1 MEIISYVQRQPKQ
14 KNTYAAIKSTL
25 STIKLQQQERAQRN
39 RNKKKAVS
47 YSFSYPSER
56 HTFKASS
63 VAKTVSVKSILVA
76 LGQFLTRTGD
86 FIHDNFLKIL
96 LVAGI
101 FLTAAA
107 GSYFA
112 VRFYSYKQAHTG
124 LIELNFSESADIENL
139 NRLMSVFALE
149 GDKDFDSDGNLLDGI
164 SAKHVFTEPVTFETY
179 KVKSG
184 DTISGIAKKFGLS
197 NISTLI
203 SINNITNVRQLAAGK
218 KLKIPSV
225 DGIIYNV
232 KKGDTL
238 DSLVKTYNVSLEN
251 LLDVNE
257 LTSETLTIG
266 QELFLPGVG
275 LDKKSLKEAM
285 GELFKMPITAKF
297 YWSSPYG
304 WRDAPLKP
312 GKRSFH
318 GGTDMACPQGT
329 PIYASMSGKVVTA
342 SVSPLYGNY
351 VIIDHLNGYQTLYGH
366 MYKINCK
373 KGQWVEQGVKIG
385 LVGSTGYSTG
395 PHLHFAVYKNG
406 KSTDP
411 MTVLS
416 K

>member
-25 STIKLQQQERAQRN
+25 STIKFQQQERAQKN
-39 RNKKKAVS
+39 RNKKSAVA

-56 HTFKASS
+56 HTFKAGS
-63 VAKTVSVKSILVA
+63 VAKTVSVKSSLVA
-76 LGQFLTRTGD
+76 LGQFLTRCGE
-86 FIHDNFLKIL
+86 FIRSNFPKIL
-96 LVAGI
+96 LVTGI
-101 FLTAAA
+101 FLTVGAA
-107 GSYFA
+107 SYFA
-112 VRFYSYKQAHTG
+112 IHFYNYKLGHTG
-124 LIELNFSESADIENL
+124 QIALDFSDSSDIETL

-164 SAKHVFTEPVTFETY
+164 TGTQIYTQPVTFETY

-225 DGIIYNV
+225 DGIIYKV

-238 DSLVKTYNVSLEN
+238 DSLVKTYNVSLTN

-257 LTSETLTIG
+257 LSTETLTVG

-275 LDKKSLKEAM
+275 LDKQSLKEAM
-285 GELFKMPITAKF
+285 GELFKMPIKSTF
-297 YWSSPYG
+297 RWTSPYG
-304 WRDAPLKP
+304 WRIDPIQKVQ
-312 GKRSFH
+312 KFH
-318 GGTDMACPQGT
+318 TGTDMACVQGT
-329 PIYASMSGKVVTA
+329 PIYASMSGRVKTA
-342 SVSPLYGNY
+342 SVSPVYGNY
-351 VIIDHLNGYQTLYGH
+351 VIIDHLNGYQTLYAH
-366 MYKINCK
+366 MSKCLAT
-373 KGQWVEQGVKIG
+373 KGQWVDQGAKIG

-395 PHLHFAVYKNG
+395 PHLHFTVYKNG
-406 KSTDP
+406 KMVDP